1 MMCLKKLRKGFNFSP
16 VCWTFFP
23 QIKKYSQTFELT
35 TNCVFSCSIHL
46 SIYRF
51 RPLWQEK
58 VQIICEMGS
67 NYTHSLN
74 RQENY
79 PFNPQVTLYVLFIFC
94 LFSSLKK
101 SRKSTDLAI
110 ISNYLFEIIRTLTV
124 KKPIGLKKTRPSKLA
139 PRYRIASGALAVKH
153 TQIIFDLKISPWE
166 N

>member
-1 MMCLKKLRKGFNFSP
+1 MGSVRPKRSSPMMCLKKLRKGFNFSP

-101 SRKSTDLAI
+101 NLGNQLIWLKFAYIL
-110 ISNYLFEIIRTLTV
+110 L
-124 KKPIGLKKTRPSKLA
+124 KKPIRLKKILR
-139 PRYRIASGALAVKH
+139 
-153 TQIIFDLKISPWE
+153 
-166 N
+166 